1 MGAFSLFNHNNI
13 EKETFSDMQLGK
25 NENLKTC
32 LQSSSQMPK
41 ELFEIEGKNKS
52 LSGLNEEQK
61 KAVSFDG
68 KHLLVL
74 AGAGTGKTKTI
85 VARALYLLE
94 HGISPSKIL
103 ILSFTRKS
111 ANEIVNRIELL
122 HHKSIGITGQTFHSW
137 CMNIIKSN
145 PNYFHCE
152 EYTCLDEDDRE
163 SAVKLLCGKK
173 FKDKDDK
180 RISPIK
186 IIDVYS
192 YAKNAKCPLSEA
204 MRVKVYDNGDKESL
218 KDKIAKNKSI
228 YEDIIKKYI
237 SYKKEHNYIDYDDIL
252 SIVAVRLKQDLNL
265 AQFVTQKY
273 EHILVDEMQDTNPL
287 QYELLSSFY
296 NNCHLFCVGDDA
308 QSIYGFR
315 GADFKI
321 IHNFTNIVENA
332 RKVKLSLNYRST
344 QEILNVSNWLL
355 AQSVIKYDKS
365 LNSFR
370 GHGEKPKM
378 IHVDNN
384 WDEANHIT
392 NDILIN
398 INEKGY
404 EYKDHLVLSR
414 TNSGLRLVEAHCLS
428 KKIPYQVFGGTQ
440 LMQSKHVRDVMSAL
454 RIAAN
459 FRDELAWI
467 RYLHLWERIGDATS
481 ARIVSYL
488 SECSSLNECV
498 NKLKGINLQEEIYK
512 TLDIL
517 DGLQDNPAK
526 AICEA
531 VSVMCLR
538 LSVLYKDNN
547 WDGRKKDFLLLED
560 MAQDKDSISS
570 FIAEYVLDP
579 KLEVYNKMAGK
590 NDNVVTLS
598 TIHSA
603 KGLEADNCYI
613 VNVSPFSY
621 PTPRA
626 VLNGIDAVEEERR
639 CLYVAL
645 TRAKDKLYIYK
656 NVEVTSAIGVGI
668 GDKDYDGEI
677 LEGDVF
683 VHKKFKIKIKV
694 ERIERDCNNSVII
707 FSLIDENA
715 DKNDS
720 QSITEWA
727 FRKSYMSEKKHN
739 SINANLSY
747 FLNNIPSD
755 IINSEYITSNKPFSR
770 SEYKND
776 TFTDWDNFNF
786 D

>member
-1 MGAFSLFNHNNI
+1 MQFN
-13 EKETFSDMQLGK
+13 K
-25 NENLKTC
+25 NEELVIH

-41 ELFEIEGKNKS
+41 ELSEIGEKNKS
-52 LSGLNEEQK
+52 LLGLNEEQK

-85 VARALYLLE
+85 IARALYLLE

-111 ANEIVNRIELL
+111 ANEIVSRIELL
-122 HHKSIGITGQTFHSW
+122 NNKSIGITGQTFHSW

-145 PNYFHCE
+145 PNAFHCE

-173 FKDKDDK
+173 FKDKDNK

-192 YAKNAKCPLSEA
+192 YAKNAKCSLSEA
-204 MRVKVYDNGDKESL
+204 MRVKAYDNGNMDSL
-218 KDKIAKNKSI
+218 KEKIAKNKSI

-237 SYKKEHNYIDYDDIL
+237 SYKKGHNYIDYDDIL

-265 AQFVTQKY
+265 AHLVTQKY

-315 GADFKI
+315 GADFKA
-321 IHNFTNIVENA
+321 IHNFTCIIENA

-355 AQSVIKYDKS
+355 AQSTVKYDKK

-414 TNSGLRLVEAHCLS
+414 TNSGLRLVEA
-428 KKIPYQVFGGTQ
+428 
-440 LMQSKHVRDVMSAL
+440 AL
-454 RIAAN
+454 
-459 FRDELAWI
+459 
-467 RYLHLWERIGDATS
+467 
-481 ARIVSYL
+481 
-488 SECSSLNECV
+488 
-498 NKLKGINLQEEIYK
+498 
-512 TLDIL
+512 
-517 DGLQDNPAK
+517 
-526 AICEA
+526 
-531 VSVMCLR
+531 
-538 LSVLYKDNN
+538 
-547 WDGRKKDFLLLED
+547 
-560 MAQDKDSISS
+560 
-570 FIAEYVLDP
+570 
-579 KLEVYNKMAGK
+579 
-590 NDNVVTLS
+590 
-598 TIHSA
+598 
-603 KGLEADNCYI
+603 
-613 VNVSPFSY
+613 PF
-621 PTPRA
+621 
-626 VLNGIDAVEEERR
+626 
-639 CLYVAL
+639 
-645 TRAKDKLYIYK
+645 
-656 NVEVTSAIGVGI
+656 
-668 GDKDYDGEI
+668 
-677 LEGDVF
+677 
-683 VHKKFKIKIKV
+683 
-694 ERIERDCNNSVII
+694 
-707 FSLIDENA
+707 
-715 DKNDS
+715 
-720 QSITEWA
+720 
-727 FRKSYMSEKKHN
+727 
-739 SINANLSY
+739 
-747 FLNNIPSD
+747 
-755 IINSEYITSNKPFSR
+755 
-770 SEYKND
+770 
-776 TFTDWDNFNF
+776 
-786 D
+786 